1 MDRLRP
7 PKPSIP
13 KGWPLQPLSLIA
25 YLAVGVGLGILSLRW
40 QVAESLQAGQV
51 LIWADFTTPLWT
63 IAIGILTNVSCALL
77 GCYLVLRRMSLLG
90 DAISH
95 SVLPG
100 LAIGFLLT
108 GELTGWPMFLGAMV
122 LGVLT
127 SVLTQVIA
135 NLGKV
140 SEDTSMGVVFT
151 SLFAVG
157 VVLIMA
163 FARRAHIDAECILYG
178 QIDYAALNL
187 PVANWPQVPAAVWTL
202 SATLAATL
210 LYVLV
215 LWKELKIVAF
225 DPALAAAMGLSV
237 PVVHYSLMAMV
248 ACVSVASFEAV
259 GSILVVAMLI
269 VPAATAALV
278 TDRLSW
284 MLAWAATFGI
294 VSAVFGYVLAAATAT
309 SVAGMMAVVAGVQ
322 LAVAVVLGPNY
333 GLVSR
338 WLRNLSLAVR
348 IASEDVI
355 ARLYRE
361 EERRGQ
367 GSGLRV
373 QESGVGSRESG
384 VGGLVRWLAGWRLA
398 RENWVLA
405 DQVGSLRLTNEGRTA
420 ARNLVR
426 AHRLWE
432 AYLDTHFDLPR
443 DHLHDAA
450 ERMEH
455 FLDPQL
461 QAELDAELAG
471 VQTDPH
477 GKAIPRGDD

>member
-1 MDRLRP
+1 MNRSQP
-7 PKPSIP
+7 PKAPEP
-13 KGWPLQPLSLIA
+13 APPRRGPNWPLQPLSLIA
-25 YLAVGVGLGILSLRW
+25 YLAVGVGLGMLALRW
-40 QVAESLQAGQV
+40 QVAESLKPGQG
-51 LIWADFTTPLWT
+51 LLWADFTTPAWT

-95 SVLPG
+95 SVLLG
-100 LAIGFLLT
+100 LAIAFVLT
-108 GELTGWPMFLGAMV
+108 GRLTGWPMFLGAMAM
-122 LGVLT
+122 GVLT
-127 SVLTQVIA
+127 CVLTQAISSV
-135 NLGKV
+135 GKV

-151 SLFAVG
+151 SLFALG
-157 VVLIMA
+157 VILIMSQA
-163 FARRAHIDAECILYG
+163 KKAHIDAECILYG
-178 QIDYAALNL
+178 QIEYAAVDL
-187 PVANWPQVPAAVWTL
+187 PAEGTL
-202 SATLAATL
+202 QIPRSIWFLTATVLATLAF
-210 LYVLV
+210 VLV
-215 LWKELKIVAF
+215 LWKELKIVSF

-237 PVVHYSLMAMV
+237 PVVHYTLMTMV
-248 ACVSVASFEAV
+248 ACVSVSAFEAV

-284 MLAWAATFGI
+284 MLAWAATFGV
-294 VSAVFGYVLAAATAT
+294 VSAIFGYVLAAATAT
-309 SVAGMMAVVAGVQ
+309 SVAGMMAVVAGIQ
-322 LAVAVVLGPNY
+322 LTGAIFIGPHY
-333 GLVSR
+333 GLLAR

-361 EERRGQ
+361 EE
-367 GSGLRV
+367 S
-373 QESGVGSRESG
+373 GSRSPDRAATSHESA
-384 VGGLVRWLAGWRLA
+384 VVRWLASLRLA

-405 DQVGSLRLTNEGRTA
+405 DRQGALKLTDDGRTA

-432 AYLDTHFDLPR
+432 TYLDTHFDLPR

-455 FLDPQL
+455 FLDPEL

-471 VQTDPH
+471 VATDPH
-477 GKAIPRGDD
+477 GKEIPPAK